1 MRAHLAGRD
10 DGLVSVRPLLDRAP
24 RFADLIEGEADGAA
38 FAPLRR
44 SELIGRPLGSPNF
57 VAEIE
62 KRLKRRLAPG
72 KRGRK
77 PRQEGSAEA
86 NKVKTVVSRSFLV
99 SRAQEWPHSSVR
111 AHLAGRDDGLVSVR
125 PLLDRAPR
133 FADLIEGEADGAAFA
148 PLRRS
153 ELIGRP
159 LGSPN
164 FVAEIEKRLKRR
176 LAPGKRGRK
185 PRQEGGSA
193 EANKVK
199 TVVSP

>member
-1 MRAHLAGRD
+1 MSHPTQPRD

-77 PRQEGSAEA
+77 PQ
-86 NKVKTVVSRSFLV
+86 
-99 SRAQEWPHSSVR
+99 
-111 AHLAGRDDGLVSVR
+111 
-125 PLLDRAPR
+125 
-133 FADLIEGEADGAAFA
+133 
-148 PLRRS
+148 
-153 ELIGRP
+153 
-159 LGSPN
+159 
-164 FVAEIEKRLKRR
+164 
-176 LAPGKRGRK
+176 
-185 PRQEGGSA
+185 QEGGSA

-199 TVVSP
+199 TVILRNSARHRNSVTVILILAVAAVRSPGIDPLLPSKIGPMNGR